1 MTAAVIAP
9 GLCTWRRSARPS
21 RLVAAVALGGLLASC
36 SHDDT
41 IKLAAPFN
49 ENTIVGEVSAVW
61 NNTAEERGFAGGDRL
76 KEPEVRFRY
85 RLDVR
90 NKLGDK
96 LFVRLG
102 GFELVGENALP
113 LGSDQASVQ
122 CVLGT
127 GATPAILEGDAWI
140 PKRIAGSVKAFQ
152 VSHLA
157 VPLSDRGRA
166 LYREWLLQ
174 GRPGAAAE
182 VDAEI
187 GRYAAAPACVSH

>member
-1 MTAAVIAP
+1 MTAAVMAP
-9 GLCTWRRSARPS
+9 GLCAGRRNARPS
-21 RLVAAVALGGLLASC
+21 RFVAAVALGGLLASC

-61 NNTAEERGFAGGDRL
+61 SNTAAERGFAGGDRL

-90 NKLGDK
+90 SKLGDK

-102 GFELVGENALP
+102 GFELVGENGLP
-113 LGSDQASVQ
+113 LGSDQTNVECIVGS
-122 CVLGT
+122 
-127 GATPAILEGDAWI
+127 GATPAILQGDVWI
-140 PKRIAGSVKAFQ
+140 PKRVAGSVKAFR

-157 VPLSDRGRA
+157 IPLSDRGRA

-182 VDAEI
+182 IDAEI
-187 GRYAAAPACVSH
+187 ARHAAAPACVSH